1 MPFKGMT
8 STPAMKTMKL
18 KPGRN
23 SGLSQSCRDSEMIF
37 KCTKIPV
44 DVAAGTFRDTDFG
57 FEGYKAPGKDNS
69 YKIKNLQARGK
80 DNLKCFTE
88 IASDL

>member
-1 MPFKGMT
+1 MYVMF
-8 STPAMKTMKL
+8 AY
-18 KPGRN
+18 
-23 SGLSQSCRDSEMIF
+23 SEMIF

-57 FEGYKAPGKDNS
+57 FEGYKAPGNDNS

-80 DNLKCFTE
+80 DSLKCFTE